1 MEDQRD
7 DERPDRPYFERG
19 QVGSYVTGESQLRP
33 EGDDSSSSPAS
44 AGVPAADADPAATYP
59 LPDRV
64 ERPHPATAG
73 TPINERLTTDPSGS
87 RTAEPD
93 LPEDRPMGPPGG
105 DRGPVEEPPGG
116 GSWGSG

>member
-7 DERPDRPYFERG
+7 DERRDRQYFERG
-19 QVGSYVTGESQLRP
+19 QVGPYVTGESQLRP
-33 EGDDSSSSPAS
+33 EGDDSSPSATS
-44 AGVPAADADPAATYP
+44 AGVPAADTDPAATYP